1 MRRLAPGARLRVRML
16 ILSLAAFAPAPAAAA
31 DGDDDAVRVLG
42 MLDKWQIGAA
52 RPLVEAIV
60 RERPGDPVAEYL
72 GGYQAFLDG
81 DYARAEVRLERALE
95 LAGEHAPASWRT
107 LRSIVS
113 ATADVTRSFAEL
125 DGEHFTVRFP
135 RGNEEIL
142 APWVLEA
149 LEAARQN
156 IGKDLGFLPDEKI
169 RVEIYRE
176 TDDLARVST
185 LTKKEIEASGTIAL
199 CKWNRL
205 MITSPAALVRGYG
218 WMDTLAHEYTH
229 FVVTARSRNAVPI
242 WFHEGVAKYFERRW
256 RGPAGGALP
265 PGLEHLLRRAVEK
278 GHLVTFDEMHP
289 SMAKLPT
296 QERASLAFAEVFT
309 AVEFLERSAGP
320 GAITRAIDR
329 MAAGTDDRRAV
340 GQVFGASFGEF
351 ERQWKKALA
360 ARKAVAHE
368 GPLESLRFRRRGKK
382 DEDDD
387 VGRLGDKA
395 AERHARLGGMLR
407 ARGRAPAALLEYRRA
422 LTAAPDHPHVAAKL
436 ARLEL
441 DLGQPAQAIKT
452 IRTALEALPD
462 ASSPNLTMGEA
473 LVATGALEQARP
485 FFEAALR
492 QNPFDPAVHCGL
504 ERIYG
509 ALGDAPRRAR
519 TEAACKR
526 LRGGG

>member
-1 MRRLAPGARLRVRML
+1 MRLRAR
-16 ILSLAAFAPAPAAAA
+16 ILSATVMVAASGDASARA
-31 DGDDDAVRVLG
+31 GDDDKAVRALA
-42 MLDKWQIGAA
+42 MLDQWQIGAA
-52 RPLVEAIV
+52 RPIVSAIV
-60 RERPGDPVAEYL
+60 RDRPDDPVASYL

-81 DYARAEVRLERALE
+81 DYGRAEGLLERALGQ
-95 LAGEHAPASWRT
+95 AREHTPASWRT
-107 LRSIVS
+107 LQSIVS

-125 DGEHFTVRFP
+125 DGEHFTVRYP
-135 RGNEEIL
+135 RGSEEIL

-156 IGKDLGFLPDEKI
+156 IGKDLGFFPDEKI

-229 FVVTARSRNAVPI
+229 FVVTARSKNTVPI
-242 WFHEGVAKYFERRW
+242 WFHEGIAKYFERRW

-265 PGLEHLLRRAVEK
+265 GALEHLLKRASER

-296 QERASLAFAEVFT
+296 QEKAALAFAEVFT
-309 AVEFLERSAGP
+309 AVEFLEKSAGP

-329 MAAGTDDRRAV
+329 MATGTDDRRAV
-340 GQVFGASFGEF
+340 GQVFGAPFSEF
-351 ERQWKKALA
+351 ERQWKKALLV
-360 ARKAVAHE
+360 RKAAAHE

-382 DEDDD
+382 DDDED

-407 ARGRAPAALLEYRRA
+407 ARGRIPSALIEYRRA
-422 LTAAPDHPHVAAKL
+422 LSAAPGHPHVAAKL

-441 DLGQPAQAIKT
+441 DLGKPADA
-452 IRTALEALPD
+452 IRTIAPALEAMPE

-473 LVATGALEQARP
+473 LIASGELGKARP

-504 ERIYG
+504 ERVYG
-509 ALGDAPRRAR
+509 ALGDAPRLAR
-519 TEAACKR
+519 TAAACKR
-526 LRGGG
+526 LRGG

>member
-1 MRRLAPGARLRVRML
+1 MRLQAPGFRLQARIL
-16 ILSLAAFAPAPAAAA
+16 IVAAFIALPAAAA
-31 DGDDDAVRVLG
+31 AKEGDDDEAVRVLS
-42 MLDKWQIGAA
+42 MLDKWQVGAA
-52 RPLVEAIV
+52 RPVVQAIV
-60 RERPGDPVAEYL
+60 RARPGDPVALYL

-81 DYARAEVRLERALE
+81 DYGRAEEQLEQAL
-95 LAGEHAPASWRT
+95 AQAKEHAPASWRT
-107 LRSIVS
+107 LKSIVS
-113 ATADVTRSFAEL
+113 ATADVTRAFGEL
-125 DGEHFTVRFP
+125 DGEHFTVRYP

-149 LEAARQN
+149 LEAARLN
-156 IGKDLGFLPDEKI
+156 IGKDLGFFPDEKI

-229 FVVTARSRNAVPI
+229 FVVTARSRNTVPI
-242 WFHEGVAKYFERRW
+242 WFHEGIAKYFERRW
-256 RGPAGGALP
+256 RGPAGGSLP
-265 PGLEHLLRRAVEK
+265 AALEHLLKRAVDK
-278 GHLVTFDEMHP
+278 GGLVTFDEMHP

-296 QERASLAFAEVFT
+296 QEKAALAFAEVFT

-320 GAITRAIDR
+320 GAITAAIDR

-340 GQVFGASFGEF
+340 GQVFGASFAEF

-360 ARKAVAHE
+360 ARKAIAHE
-368 GPLESLRFRRRGKK
+368 GPLESLHFRRRGKK
-382 DEDDD
+382 DDDD
-387 VGRLGDKA
+387 EVGKLGDKA

-407 ARGRAPAALLEYRRA
+407 ARGRLPAALAEYRRA
-422 LTAAPDHPHVAAKL
+422 LSAAPGHPYVAARL
-436 ARLEL
+436 ARMEL
-441 DLGQPAQAIKT
+441 DLGKPADAIKT
-452 IRTALEALPD
+452 VRPALDAMPEAS
-462 ASSPNLTMGEA
+462 APNLTMGEA
-473 LVATGALEQARP
+473 LVATGELGKARP
-485 FFEAALR
+485 FFETALR

-504 ERIYG
+504 ERVYG

-526 LRGGG
+526 LRGG